1 MTIDGVIDGAT
12 LGNGNVAYPYPMY
25 NNGGMWGNDGFG
37 GIWGLLAIAIIFGGW
52 GGNGFGFGGNGTHA
66 YQATNDIESS
76 LHSALDTMEITN
88 KLDSISTDL
97 GNDFGNVIN
106 AITQN
111 GYETRLAMN
120 DLGFNMQQCCC
131 NTREAITGVAN
142 VLGSQ
147 LADLKYTIA
156 TEECATRQA
165 SADNTQRIIDF
176 MTQEKLAT
184 LQAQNTALRGE
195 LSQAQQ
201 TSQIVNALR
210 TPSPIPA
217 YVVQNP
223 YCNYNNGC
231 GCGCGCNGQSIQ

>member
-1 MTIDGVIDGAT
+1 MATVDGVIEGVN
-12 LGNGNVAYPYPMY
+12 LGGNGTNYVYPYPMNYGY
-25 NNGGMWGNDGFG
+25 NNGGFGNGFD
-37 GIWGLLAIAIIFGGW
+37 GIWGLLAIAIVFGAF
-52 GGNGFGFGGNGTHA
+52 GGNGFGWGGNNNNVYHA
-66 YQATNDIESS
+66 TSDIDNSI
-76 LHSALDTMEITN
+76 HNALDTLQITN

-106 AITQN
+106 AITTN
-111 GYETRLAMN
+111 GYDTRLALN
-120 DLGFNMQQCCC
+120 DLGFNMQNCCC
-131 NTREAITGVAN
+131 QTRETINSVGNT
-142 VLGSQ
+142 LGSQ

-156 TEECATRQA
+156 TEECATRQNA
-165 SADNTQRIIDF
+165 TDNANRIIDY
-176 MTQEKLAT
+176 MTQEKIAS

-217 YVVQNP
+217 YVVSNP
-223 YCNYNNGC
+223 Y

>member
-1 MTIDGVIDGAT
+1 MAYVEGEMPLYAGNNGF
-12 LGNGNVAYPYPMY
+12 GNG
-25 NNGGMWGNDGFG
+25 DFG
-37 GIWGLLAIAIIFGGW
+37 GIWGLLAIAIIFGGF
-52 GGNGFGFGGNGTHA
+52 GGNGFGWGGNGNHA

-76 LHSALDTMEITN
+76 LHNALDTMQITN
-88 KLDSISTDL
+88 KLDGITTDL
-97 GNDFGNVIN
+97 NTDFGNVIN
-106 AITQN
+106 AITTN
-111 GYETRLAMN
+111 GYENRLAMN
-120 DLGFNMQQCCC
+120 DLGFNMQNCCC
-131 NTREAITGVAN
+131 QTRETINNVGN

-201 TSQIVNALR
+201 TNTIVNALR
-210 TPSPIPA
+210 TPTPIPA
-217 YVVQNP
+217 YVVSNP
-223 YCNYNNGC
+223 Y

>member
-25 NNGGMWGNDGFG
+25 NNNGFG
-37 GIWGLLAIAIIFGGW
+37 DFNGIWGLLAIALIFGY
-52 GGNGFGFGGNGTHA
+52 GGNGFGFGGNGNHA

-76 LHSALDTMEITN
+76 LHNALDTMQITN
-88 KLDSISTDL
+88 KLDGITTDL
-97 GNDFGNVIN
+97 NTDFGNVIN
-106 AITQN
+106 AITTN
-111 GYETRLAMN
+111 GYENRLAMN
-120 DLGFNMQQCCC
+120 DLGFNMQNCCC
-131 NTREAITGVAN
+131 QTRETINNVGT

-231 GCGCGCNGQSIQ
+231 GCGCNGQSIQ

>member
-1 MTIDGVIDGAT
+1 MAYVEGEMPI
-12 LGNGNVAYPYPMY
+12 NVGTPYY
-25 NNGGMWGNDGFG
+25 NNGGFWGGNDGFG
-37 GIWGLLAIAIIFGGW
+37 GIWGLLAIALIFGY
-52 GGNGFGFGGNGTHA
+52 GGNGFGWGGNNNHT

-76 LHSALDTMEITN
+76 LHNALDTMQITN

-120 DLGFNMQQCCC
+120 DLGFNMQNCCC
-131 NTREAITGVAN
+131 QTRENINAVGTAI
-142 VLGSQ
+142 GSQ
-147 LADLKYTIA
+147 LADLKYTLA
-156 TEECATRQA
+156 TEACATRQA

-176 MTQEKLAT
+176 MTQDKLAT
-184 LQAQNTALRGE
+184 LTAENTALRGE
-195 LSQAQQ
+195 LSQAAQ
-201 TSQIVNALR
+201 TNTIVNALR

-231 GCGCGCNGQSIQ
+231 GCGCNGQSIQ

>member
-12 LGNGNVAYPYPMY
+12 LGNGGTNYVYPY
-25 NNGGMWGNDGFG
+25 NNGGMWGNGDFG
-37 GIWGLLAIAIIFGGW
+37 GIYGLLAIALVFGMFGGF

-66 YQATNDIESS
+66 YQATADVENSI
-76 LHSALDTMEITN
+76 HNALDTMQITN

-97 GNDFGNVIN
+97 GNDFGNVVN

-142 VLGSQ
+142 TLGSQ

-156 TEECATRQA
+156 TEECATRQNA
-165 SADNTQRIIDF
+165 TDNANRIIDY
-176 MTQEKLAT
+176 MTQEKMAS
-184 LQAQNTALRGE
+184 LQAQNAALRGE

-201 TSQIVNALR
+201 TNTIVNALR
-210 TPSPIPA
+210 TPAPVPA
-217 YVVQNP
+217 YVVSNP
-223 YCNYNNGC
+223 Y
-231 GCGCGCNGQSIQ
+231 GCGCGCNGTNIQ

>member
-1 MTIDGVIDGAT
+1 M
-12 LGNGNVAYPYPMY
+12 
-25 NNGGMWGNDGFG
+25 
-37 GIWGLLAIAIIFGGW
+37 
-52 GGNGFGFGGNGTHA
+52 
-66 YQATNDIESS
+66 Q
-76 LHSALDTMEITN
+76 ITN

-131 NTREAITGVAN
+131 NTREAINGVAN

>member
-1 MTIDGVIDGAT
+1 MASIDGYVDGV
-12 LGNGNVAYPYPMY
+12 NVGSGSNVVYPYPMY

-37 GIWGLLAIAIIFGGW
+37 GIWGLLAIAIIFGGFGW
-52 GGNGFGFGGNGTHA
+52 GGNGFGFGGGNG
-66 YQATNDIESS
+66 YQQTADVENSI
-76 LHSALDTMEITN
+76 HNALDTMQITN
-88 KLDSISTDL
+88 KLDSITTDL

-131 NTREAITGVAN
+131 NTRETINAVGNA
-142 VLGSQ
+142 LGTQ

-156 TEECATRQA
+156 TEECATRQNA
-165 SADNTQRIIDF
+165 TDNANRIIDY
-176 MTQEKLAT
+176 MTQEKMAS

-210 TPSPIPA
+210 TPAPIPA
-217 YVVQNP
+217 YVVSNP
-223 YCNYNNGC
+223 YNS
-231 GCGCGCNGQSIQ
+231 CGCGCNGQSIQ

>member
-25 NNGGMWGNDGFG
+25 NNGGFWGGNDGFG
-37 GIWGLLAIAIIFGGW
+37 GIWGLLAIAIIFGGF
-52 GGNGFGFGGNGTHA
+52 GGNGFGWGGNNNHT

-76 LHSALDTMEITN
+76 LHNALDTMQITN

-131 NTREAITGVAN
+131 NTRETINN
-142 VLGSQ
+142 VGNALGSQ

-156 TEECATRQA
+156 TEECATRQNA
-165 SADNTQRIIDF
+165 TDNANRIIDY
-176 MTQEKLAT
+176 MTQEKIAS

-195 LSQAQQ
+195 LSQAAQ
-201 TSQIVNALR
+201 TNTIVNALR
-210 TPSPIPA
+210 TPAPIPA
-217 YVVQNP
+217 YVVSNP
-223 YCNYNNGC
+223 YGC